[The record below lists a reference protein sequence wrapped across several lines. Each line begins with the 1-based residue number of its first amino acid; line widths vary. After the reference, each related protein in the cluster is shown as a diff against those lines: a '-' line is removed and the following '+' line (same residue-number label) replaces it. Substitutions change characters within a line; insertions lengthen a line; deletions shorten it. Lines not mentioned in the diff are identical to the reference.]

1 MTTIPDANNHISAVP
16 AANNTAGRASLI
28 SGIAAIIIGT
38 VFFVAQTNLTFT
50 VGYDL
55 MNSWGLASNAVL
67 VIISLTGLGF
77 GIAGAVQR
85 SKPQLAAGIGIGI
98 AAVMLTDVLVST
110 VVFAVIAAIF

>member
-1 MTTIPDANNHISAVP
+1 MTTIPDANNHTSAVRS
-16 AANNTAGRASLI
+16 ANNTAGRTSLI
-28 SGIAAIIIGT
+28 SGIVAIILGT

-50 VGYDL
+50 AGYEL
-55 MNSWGLASNAVL
+55 MNAWGLASNVVL
-67 VIISLTGLGF
+67 VIVSLTGLGF

-110 VVFAVIAAIF
+110 VVFAVVAAIF